1 MVRTNRLVPTCLAL
15 GLAALVPSLALA
27 QTGSIAGVVKDASGA
42 VMPGVVVEATSPAL
56 IEKVRSATTDEKGQY
71 KIVDLR
77 PGIYTVTFTL
87 PGFNTYKREGIEL
100 TTQFTAP
107 VNAELKVGDI
117 TETVT
122 VTGESPVVDTQ
133 RIQQVK
139 VMTRD
144 VIDAVPTGKTF
155 QNIGVLVPGVT
166 VAAGGTGATPY
177 DVGGSSGEQQVQ
189 MAIHGGA
196 TADMVVQ
203 MDGMRFNNLCGSGS
217 YTGVSGND
225 GAVEQIAFET
235 GAISA
240 EMGTGGIR
248 VNMIPKEGGNRFKG
262 SFFANG
268 ATSSFQ
274 SDNFTQ
280 SLRDQGLAAV
290 NRVKRVWDVNGSLGG
305 PIKKN
310 TLWFYFASR
319 YWGLDKYPADSF
331 YDADPRYYVYAPN
344 RSSQGVDD
352 TWNKSNSVR
361 LTWQASA
368 RNKITAFVDLQDRLT
383 GHWFIGQGG
392 IFGLTTPEASW
403 VQTTPINHLAQ
414 FKYTATASSRLL
426 VEAGMSIYDQEY
438 TREPQDGITTSTLSV
453 RDNATG
459 RRIDAAPYYSEHFSV
474 LRTYTAS
481 VSYVTGSHAAKF
493 GMNMSEGPRHEV
505 ARVNGDMTLVY
516 NTSTT
521 NCLPGETAPCSAPI
535 QAILT
540 ASPRDAR
547 ERLNADLGL
556 YAQDQW
562 TINRLTINAGLRF
575 DYLNAKLEAQDFP
588 AGTFVPARHADEI
601 ADLPSWK
608 DLNPRLGLSWDVRGD
623 GKTAVKTTLSRYV
636 ASQTVG
642 FASQFNPLGG
652 TVTGAGFSGTGA
664 DTRVWT
670 DPNGDR
676 LVQLDEQSVL
686 RHQLPRHQPGGRR
699 REGMVPPRLQLG
711 ILCERPAR
719 ADAARRGQ
727 RGVLP
732 PVVRQLHAH
741 RRAVGRAERLF
752 AVLHHRADRFASAA
766 LRSDDLRPLRR
777 VGGRAPEPLDQPPR
791 RFRGSFEALAG
802 VQRRRPDDQRAQGQ
816 TAPCRRHRIR
826 QDAHGELRNLRQ
838 PRRAVLRQLDSGA
851 HPAQAARLLHA
862 AVRRADQRHVPK
874 HPRSGV
880 VGHLEHLER
889 DRQWRAGAARPQS
902 LGRHRVGRADGAEH
916 GLRRPAQ
923 PVRHAVRPDF
933 PDEHLPLPID
943 GRRLQRVQR
952 GARAR
957 VQHDLQHGSN
967 ERVAA
972 SDRRAAGTAGENR
985 RAVHLL
991 TSFGLRDARRCGPP
1005 RGAYAY
1011 TTNRALTDGTDRAA
1025 RTRRG
1030 DSLPAPFGRVRRLR
1044 RARSISA
1051 PRSVLW

>member
-1 MVRTNRLVPTCLAL
+1 MPAI
-15 GLAALVPSLALA
+15 AAA
-27 QTGSIAGVVKDASGA
+27 QTGSIAGLVRDTSGA
-42 VMPGVVVEATSPAL
+42 VMPGVVVEAASDAL

-71 KIVDLR
+71 KIVDVR

-87 PGFNTYKREGIEL
+87 PGFNTFKREGIEV

-107 VNAELKVGDI
+107 VNAELRVGAI

-248 VNMIPKEGGNRFKG
+248 VNMIPKEGGNAFKG
-262 SFFANG
+262 TFFVNG
-268 ATSSFQ
+268 APSSFQ
-274 SDNFTQ
+274 SDNFSQ

-290 NRVKRVWDVNGSLGG
+290 NRVKKVWDLNGSLGG

-331 YDADPRYYVYAPN
+331 YDSDPRYYVYAPDRGN
-344 RSSQGVDD
+344 QGVDD

-368 RNKITAFVDLQDRLT
+368 RNKFTVFADLQDRLT

-403 VQTTPINHLAQ
+403 IQTTPINHLVQ
-414 FKYTATASSRLL
+414 TKYTSTMSSKLL

-438 TREPQDGITTSTLSV
+438 TREPQPGITTSTLSV

-459 RRIDAAPYYSEHFSV
+459 RRINAAPYYSEHFSV

-481 VSYVTGSHAAKF
+481 LSYVTGSHAAKF

-505 ARVNGDMTLVY
+505 ARVNQDMTLVY
-516 NTSTT
+516 NTSAT
-521 NCLPGETAPCSAPI
+521 NCLPGEAIPCSAPI

-562 TINRLTINAGLRF
+562 TINRFTINAGLRF

-588 AGTFVPARHADEI
+588 AGTFVPARHTDEI
-601 ADLPSWK
+601 TDLPSWK

-623 GKTAVKTTLSRYV
+623 GKTAIKTTLSRYV

-676 LVQLDEQSVL
+676 AVQLSELGPTGNPFFGTNFLATTPAADVANGWFKRGYNWEYSASVQHEL
-686 RHQLPRHQPGGRR
+686 RPRVAVSAAYFHRSFGNFTHTDALQVGPSDYSPYAITAPTDSRLPLSGQTITGLYDVSATARPNLSINRLVDFADPSRRSQVFNGIDLTISARKDKLLLAGGTGSGKTHTVNCETFDSPDVRFCDNSTPMLTQLKLLGSYTLPY
-699 REGMVPPRLQLG
+699 ELQLSG
-711 ILCERPAR
+711 TFQSIP
-719 ADAARRGQ
+719 G
-727 RGVLP
+727 P
-732 PVVRQLHAH
+732 
-741 RRAVGRAERLF
+741 
-752 AVLHHRADRFASAA
+752 
-766 LRSDDLRPLRR
+766 
-777 VGGRAPEPLDQPPR
+777 
-791 RFRGSFEALAG
+791 ALAANWSISSAIANAG
-802 VQRRRPDDQRAQGQ
+802 PQPLG
-816 TAPCRRHRIR
+816 
-826 QDAHGELRNLRQ
+826 RNL
-838 PRRAVLRQLDSGA
+838 S
-851 HPAQAARLLHA
+851 
-862 AVRRADQRHVPK
+862 
-874 HPRSGV
+874 
-880 VGHLEHLER
+880 
-889 DRQWRAGAARPQS
+889 
-902 LGRHRVGRADGAEH
+902 
-916 GLRRPAQ
+916 
-923 PVRHAVRPDF
+923 
-933 PDEHLPLPID
+933 
-943 GRRLQRVQR
+943 
-952 GARAR
+952 
-957 VQHDLQHGSN
+957 
-967 ERVAA
+967 
-972 SDRRAAGTAGENR
+972 AGTATVSLMEPNTVFGDRLNQFDLRFARLFRQNR
-985 RAVHLL
+985 YRFQAMVDIYNV
-991 TSFGLRDARRCGPP
+991 F
-1005 RGAYAY
+1005 
-1011 TTNRALTDGTDRAA
+1011 NAA
-1025 RTRRG
+1025 
-1030 DSLPAPFGRVRRLR
+1030 
-1044 RARSISA
+1044 
-1051 PRSVLW
+1051 SVLAYNTTFSTAATSEWLHPTDVLQGRLVKIGGQFTF